1 MIDQN
6 SCPPVFRYAP
16 TPSGFLHLGN
26 GVNLTLTYLLARAMG
41 SPILLRI
48 DDLDSDR
55 KRPDYVADVFRSLD
69 YLGLTYE
76 QGPTGPDDFE
86 QNWSQRHRMPLYE
99 QTLAALVET
108 GVVYASKF
116 SRQQILTMGD
126 MAIDRMRAQQL
137 PLSMSDVVWRAQV
150 PDSESFP
157 DFVVRKRDGVPAY
170 QIASLTDDLHF
181 GVTHLVRGNDLRE
194 STAMQQYLARLL
206 GHKKFA
212 TMPVWHHPLLT
223 DSAGEKLSK
232 SAGSTSLKAM
242 REAGKSPAIVYQEVI
257 RLLGGPPEMGESL
270 RDLESWIQPR
280 GLALLTAP
288 DEADR

>member
-1 MIDQN
+1 MLN
-6 SCPPVFRYAP
+6 SAMLFRYAP

-55 KRPDYVADVFRSLD
+55 KRPDYVADIFRSLD

-86 QNWSQRHRMPLYE
+86 QQWSQRHRMPLYE
-99 QTLAALVET
+99 QTLTALVEK
-108 GVVYASKF
+108 GLVYASKF

-126 MAIDRMRAQQL
+126 SAIDRMRAQQL

-150 PDSESFP
+150 PNDEPFG

-170 QIASLTDDLHF
+170 QIASLADDIHF
-181 GVTHLVRGNDLRE
+181 GVTHLVRGDDLRE
-194 STAMQQYLARLL
+194 STAMQQYLAHLL
-206 GHKKFA
+206 GYEKFA
-212 TMPVWHHPLLT
+212 TIPVWHHALLT
-223 DSAGEKLSK
+223 DSAGAKLSK
-232 SAGSTSLKAM
+232 SAGSTSLKAI
-242 REAGKSPAIVYQEVI
+242 REAGKSPSVVYREVT
-257 RLLGGPPEMGESL
+257 RLLGLPPESGESL
-270 RDLESWIQPR
+270 AVLETGFSPELMKSFC
-280 GLALLTAP
+280 G
-288 DEADR
+288 

>member
-1 MIDQN
+1 ML
-6 SCPPVFRYAP
+6 FRYAP

-86 QNWSQRHRMPLYE
+86 QQWSQRHRMPLYE
-99 QTLAALVET
+99 QTLTALVET

-116 SRQQILTMGD
+116 SRQQVLTMGD
-126 MAIDRMRAQQL
+126 TAIDRMRAQQL
-137 PLSMSDVVWRAQV
+137 PLSMSDVVWRARV
-150 PDSESFP
+150 PDNEPFT

-170 QIASLTDDLHF
+170 QIASLTDDIHF
-181 GVTHLVRGNDLRE
+181 GVTHFVRGNDLRE
-194 STAMQQYLARLL
+194 STAMQQYLAHLL
-206 GHKKFA
+206 GYEKFA
-212 TMPVWHHPLLT
+212 AIPVWHHALLT
-223 DSAGEKLSK
+223 DAQGQKLSK
-232 SAGSTSLKAM
+232 SAGSTSLKAIC
-242 REAGKSPAIVYQEVI
+242 EGGKSPVVVYQEVA
-257 RLLGGPPEMGESL
+257 RLVGLPVEAVESL
-270 RDLESWIQPR
+270 EGLERAFVSTTI
-280 GLALLTAP
+280 AP
-288 DEADR
+288 NPLGSITNAPGN